1 MKKSYFFAGVSILF
15 WSTVA
20 TITKLL
26 LKGLNNF
33 QVLWVSS
40 FFAFIFL
47 FAVNICGGKI
57 KALKKYTAK
66 DFLVTILIGL
76 PGTFFYYVFYYAGT
90 DILPASQAFII
101 NYMWPIM
108 SVVFACIV
116 LKEKMTTKKG
126 IAVAVSFLGVGIVNA
141 KDLFLL
147 SSNNGVIIG
156 MIACLLG
163 AVSYGLFTALNKK
176 YRYDKMLSMMLN
188 YLVTFS
194 VTSII
199 NAASGDLF
207 IPSGIQLV
215 GFAWNGIFTMA
226 IACTTWVIALDKGN
240 TAKISN
246 LAYITPFLS
255 LVWTF
260 FVLGD
265 EGIKNPNS
273 LIGLCVIVAGIFI
286 QLITFKKQDSK
297 EKIQCHFHSIK

>member
-1 MKKSYFFAGVSILF
+1 MKKAYFFAAVSILF

-26 LKGLNNF
+26 LNGLNNF

-40 FFAFIFL
+40 FFAGAFLWVVSIFSGR
-47 FAVNICGGKI
+47 VKM
-57 KALKKYTAK
+57 LKKYTVK
-66 DFLVTILIGL
+66 DFLISILIGL

-90 DILPASQAFII
+90 DILDASQAFIV

-116 LKEKMTTKKG
+116 LREKMTFKKG
-126 IAVAVSFLGVGIVNA
+126 IAIAVSFLGVGIVTG
-141 KDLFLL
+141 KDIFSGGSDIVIGV
-147 SSNNGVIIG
+147 SS
-156 MIACLLG
+156 CFLG

-176 YRYDKMLSMMLN
+176 FHYDKILSMALN
-188 YLVTFS
+188 YLVTF
-194 VTSII
+194 TLTTII
-199 NAASGDLF
+199 NGFGGNLFLPSALQAA
-207 IPSGIQLV
+207 

-226 IACTTWVIALDKGN
+226 IACTAWVIALDKGN

-260 FVLGD
+260 FVLND
-265 EGIKNPNS
+265 QGIKNLNS

-286 QLITFKKQDSK
+286 QLISFKKQDSK
-297 EKIQCHFHSIK
+297 EKN

>member
-26 LKGLNNF
+26 LNGLDNF

-40 FFAFIFL
+40 FFAGIFL
-47 FAVNICGGKI
+47 FAVNIFNGKI
-57 KALKKYTAK
+57 KKLKKYTVK
-66 DFLVTILIGL
+66 DYLVSILIGL

-90 DILPASQAFII
+90 DVLEASQAFII

-108 SVVFACIV
+108 SVVFACI
-116 LKEKMTTKKG
+116 LLREKMTFKKG
-126 IAVAVSFLGVGIVNA
+126 VAIAVSFLGVGIVTG
-141 KDLFLL
+141 KDLL
-147 SSNNGVIIG
+147 SPNTDKSVISG
-156 MIACLLG
+156 IAACFLG
-163 AVSYGLFTALNKK
+163 AVSYGVFTALNKK
-176 YRYDKMLSMMLN
+176 FHYDKMISMMMN
-188 YLVTFS
+188 FFVTF
-194 VTSII
+194 VMTSII
-199 NAASGDLF
+199 NAASGSLF
-207 IPSGIQLV
+207 VPSGIQAV

-226 IACTTWVIALDKGN
+226 IACTAWAIALDKGN

-255 LVWTF
+255 LVWTW
-260 FVLGD
+260 LILND

-297 EKIQCHFHSIK
+297 EKNQCHFRLIK

>member
-1 MKKSYFFAGVSILF
+1 MKKSYFLAGISILF

-26 LKGLNNF
+26 LNGLNNF
-33 QVLWVSS
+33 QVLWISS
-40 FFAFIFL
+40 FFAGVFL
-47 FAVNICGGKI
+47 FAVNIFGGKI
-57 KALKKYTAK
+57 KNLKKYTAK
-66 DFLVTILIGL
+66 DFLITILIGL
-76 PGTFFYYVFYYAGT
+76 PGTFFYYIFYYLGT

-116 LKEKMTTKKG
+116 LREKMTVKKC

-141 KDLFLL
+141 KDLF
-147 SSNNGVIIG
+147 SASTDNGVIIG
-156 MIACLLG
+156 MLACLLG

-176 YRYDKMLSMMLN
+176 FHYDKMLSMMLN
-188 YLVTFS
+188 YFVTFT
-194 VTSII
+194 VTTVI
-199 NAASGDLF
+199 NAFSDSLF
-207 IPSGIQLV
+207 MPSVIQAL

-226 IACTTWVIALDKGN
+226 IACTTWVIALEKGN

-260 FVLGD
+260 FILND
-265 EGIKNPNS
+265 TGIKNLNS

-286 QLITFKKQDSK
+286 QLINFKTKKDK
-297 EKIQCHFHSIK
+297 EKN

>member
-1 MKKSYFFAGVSILF
+1 MKKSYIFAAVSILF

-26 LKGLNNF
+26 LNGLNNF

-40 FFAFIFL
+40 FFAFLFL
-47 FAVNICGGKI
+47 FCVNIFTGKI
-57 KALKKYTAK
+57 KKLKKYTAK
-66 DFLVTILIGL
+66 DFLTTILIGL
-76 PGTFFYYVFYYAGT
+76 PGTFFYYIFYYTGT
-90 DILPASQAFII
+90 DILSASQAFII

-116 LKEKMTTKKG
+116 LKEKMTVKKG

-141 KDLFLL
+141 KDLF
-147 SSNNGVIIG
+147 SASTDKTVIIG
-156 MIACLLG
+156 MLACLLG

-176 YRYDKMLSMMLN
+176 YHYDKMLSMMTN
-188 YLVTFS
+188 YLVTFAL
-194 VTSII
+194 TSII
-199 NAASGDLF
+199 NAISGNLF
-207 IPSGIQLV
+207 LPSGIEAL

-226 IACTTWVIALDKGN
+226 IACTTWVMALDKGN

-255 LVWTF
+255 LVWTWL
-260 FVLGD
+260 VLYD
-265 EGIKNPNS
+265 DGIKNPNS

-286 QLITFKKQDSK
+286 QLINFKKPKDK
-297 EKIQCHFHSIK
+297 EKN